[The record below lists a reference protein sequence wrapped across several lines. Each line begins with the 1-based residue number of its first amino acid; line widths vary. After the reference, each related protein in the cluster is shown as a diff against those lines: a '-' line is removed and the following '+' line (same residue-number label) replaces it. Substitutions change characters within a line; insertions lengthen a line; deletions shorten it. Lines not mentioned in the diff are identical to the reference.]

1 MYCDLLQS
9 YQGKATHR
17 YADFSGVVLGRCSVT
32 LGIHR
37 YTDFSGVVLGLLQSC
52 QGRATHRYADF
63 SGVVLGCCAVIL
75 GIHRYADF
83 RCFTVVFFSHTHKT
97 RIVVENEIHQKV
109 SFSGVA

>member
-1 MYCDLLQS
+1 MLYCDLLQS

-17 YADFSGVVLGRCSVT
+17 YADFSGVVLGRCSVI

-63 SGVVLGCCAVIL
+63 SGVALGCCAVMP
-75 GIHRYADF
+75 GEGNTQVR
-83 RCFTVVFFSHTHKT
+83 
-97 RIVVENEIHQKV
+97 
-109 SFSGVA
+109 